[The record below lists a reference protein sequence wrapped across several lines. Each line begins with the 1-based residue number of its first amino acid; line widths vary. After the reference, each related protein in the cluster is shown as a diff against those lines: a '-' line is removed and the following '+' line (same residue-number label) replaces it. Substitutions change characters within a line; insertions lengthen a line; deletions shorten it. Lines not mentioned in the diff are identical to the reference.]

1 MSKSYK
7 LSKTASPGTQH
18 KINTSIIFNYIR
30 EKEHISRIKISKDLK
45 ISPSAVSRVVER
57 LIKGKYVIE
66 LKKLKTKIGKRPM
79 LLETNKKK
87 YFVIGIDLGKRDAR
101 FALSGLDKVV
111 INKRRGFYLEEG
123 KDIIKKIE
131 NELKKMMNSGR
142 KVKAI
147 CLGVPASIDNKTG
160 KVLGACRYL
169 SWEKINFKE
178 IFEKKYKIP
187 VFIENDVNLSAIAER
202 NFGIAKDHGKC
213 IVLEISNGLGAGI
226 INDGVLYS
234 GAHGFA
240 GEIGHMVI
248 NEESLRYDTKN
259 RGYLEELAT
268 VKVLMMEAKKKLKK
282 DNKSLILKLAD
293 DNIENV
299 NESMVCEAAIK
310 GDRMAKEIIDNMN
323 NNLSTC
329 LINMIVFYD
338 PEVIVMGGDI
348 CNLPEVDKL
357 FLEPIRKKV
366 NNSLKLKIPEIKLS
380 KLGKDAGIMG
390 ACSHAIENLLAELFP
405 YKIG

>member
-1 MSKSYK
+1 MSQNYK

-18 KINTSIIFNYIR
+18 KMNISIIFNYIR
-30 EKEHISRIKISKDLK
+30 EKEPISRIKISKDLK

-57 LIKGKYVIE
+57 LIKGKHVIE

-87 YFVIGIDLGKRDAR
+87 DFVIGIDLGKRDAK

-111 INKRRGFYLEEG
+111 INKRVGFYLEEG
-123 KDIIKKIE
+123 KDIIEKIE
-131 NELKKMMNSGR
+131 NELKEMVNSGK

-202 NFGIAKDHGKC
+202 NYGIAKDHDRC

-226 INDGVLYS
+226 INDGMLYS

-240 GEIGHMVI
+240 GEIGHMAV
-248 NEESLRYDTKN
+248 NEESIHHDTKN

-268 VKVLMMEAKKKLKK
+268 VKVLWMEAKKRLKE
-282 DNKSLILKLAD
+282 DNKSLILKLAGGD
-293 DNIENV
+293 VSKI
-299 NESMVCEAAIK
+299 NELMVCKAAIE
-310 GDRMAKEIIDNMN
+310 GDNLALDIIDSMN
-323 NNLSTC
+323 NNLAIC

-338 PEVIVMGGDI
+338 PELIVLGGDI
-348 CNLPEVDKL
+348 CRLPEVEKI
-357 FLEPIRKKV
+357 FLEPIKKKI

-380 KLGKDAGIMG
+380 RLGEDAGIIG
-390 ACSHAIENLLAELFP
+390 ACSHAIEKLLAELFP